1 MPGAGGCEGKRQMG
15 DLSFRVFGGRVANP
29 GVIWEH
35 VIPLLQQAGLMVAL
49 SAEIT

>member
-29 GVIWEH
+29 GDLGACY
-35 VIPLLQQAGLMVAL
+35 PLAATGW
-49 SAEIT
+49 SHGGFIC